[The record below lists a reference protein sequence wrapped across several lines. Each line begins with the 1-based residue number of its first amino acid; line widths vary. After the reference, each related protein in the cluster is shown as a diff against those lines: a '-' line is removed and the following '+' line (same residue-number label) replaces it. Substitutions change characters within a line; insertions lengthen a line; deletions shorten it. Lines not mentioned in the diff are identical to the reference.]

1 MPNAIRLKLSRPQLY
16 LLLFKTQTGNAK
28 HYLITTARV
37 TFLQLYDA
45 CVMLEQEEEKK
56 NVSEHR
62 MRRGV

>member
-1 MPNAIRLKLSRPQLY
+1 M
-16 LLLFKTQTGNAK
+16 
-28 HYLITTARV
+28 TTARV

-62 MRRGV
+62 MREGV